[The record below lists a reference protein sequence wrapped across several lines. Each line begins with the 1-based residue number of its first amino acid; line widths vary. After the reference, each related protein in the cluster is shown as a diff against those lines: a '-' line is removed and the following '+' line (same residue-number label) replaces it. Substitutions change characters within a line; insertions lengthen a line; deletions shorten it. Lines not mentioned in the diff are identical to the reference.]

1 MESTTLPKDRDGL
14 EFFGQISAAISHDL
28 KNVLA
33 IINEDAGLL
42 QDFSL
47 MAAQGMELDPER
59 LGRLAEKIQVQIK
72 RGDSIIK
79 NMNRFAHSVDL
90 PECEVD
96 YRELTAL
103 VISLL
108 TRLASRKCVTVILD
122 ESDPVKGKG
131 DPFII
136 QRLIAKILEVCMDN
150 VGNDNEL
157 KIGVAAENGLGVIR
171 IEGLSEQIPED
182 SLGGLE
188 KIAETAGASLE
199 CNPQDKVLTV
209 KF

>member
-1 MESTTLPKDRDGL
+1 MGSSALQKDRDGL
-14 EFFGQISAAISHDL
+14 CFFGQISAAISHDL

-42 QDFSL
+42 QDFSI
-47 MAAQGMELDPER
+47 MATQGMELDPQR
-59 LGRLAEKIQVQIK
+59 LIKLAEKIQGQIR

-96 YRELTAL
+96 FHELTAL

-108 TRLASRKCVTVILD
+108 TRMASRKCVNVVLD
-122 ESDPVKGKG
+122 DNGPVKGKG
-131 DPFII
+131 DPFTI
-136 QRLIAKILEVCMDN
+136 QRLIALTLESCMDS
-150 VGNDNEL
+150 GGRDSEL
-157 KIGVAAENGLGVIR
+157 KISVTGADGVSTLRITGLN
-171 IEGLSEQIPED
+171 EQIPAER
-182 SLGGLE
+182 LGTLNQL
-188 KIAETAGASLE
+188 AETAGASIGYS
-199 CNPQDKVLTV
+199 PQEKVLLV

>member
-1 MESTTLPKDRDGL
+1 MGSTIPKDRDGL

-47 MAAQGMELDPER
+47 MAAQGMELDPAR
-59 LGRLAEKIQVQIK
+59 LVKLAEKIQGQVK
-72 RGDSIIK
+72 RGDGIIK

-90 PECEVD
+90 PVCEVD
-96 YRELTAL
+96 YRELCAL

-108 TRLASRKCVTVILD
+108 TRMASRKCVTVSLKD
-122 ESDPVKGKG
+122 GEQAKGKG
-131 DPFII
+131 DPFTT
-136 QRLIAKILEVCMDN
+136 QMLIAKGLEYAMDSAGKDGELGIDVASADGGCMMN
-150 VGNDNEL
+150 VS
-157 KIGVAAENGLGVIR
+157 GLNAP
-171 IEGLSEQIPED
+171 LPED
-182 SLGGLE
+182 ALAELE
-188 KIAETAGASLE
+188 SIADKAGAE
-199 CNPQDKVLTV
+199 VAVDPQVNILNF

>member
-1 MESTTLPKDRDGL
+1 MESVKLQKDREGL

-47 MAAQGMELDPER
+47 MAAQGMELDPDR
-59 LGRLAEKIQVQIK
+59 LNRLAGKIQNQIK

-108 TRLASRKCVTVILD
+108 TRMASRKCVTVTLD
-122 ESDPVKGKG
+122 ENGPVTGKG
-131 DPFII
+131 DPFTI
-136 QRLIAKILEVCMDN
+136 QRIIAKTLEISMDSA
-150 VGNDNEL
+150 GRDNEL
-157 KIGVAAENGLGVIR
+157 KIGVAAENGKCVIELKG
-171 IEGLSEQIPED
+171 IAEQIPMD
-182 SLGGLE
+182 VLSGLE
-188 KIAETAGASLE
+188 LFADNAGAAIAYL
-199 CNPQDKVLTV
+199 PQDKVLLV